1 MSGFDAQRRYEFSPA
16 FQGRGPRAGSPRGVA
31 GPGKANEVSA
41 SRSDV
46 CTWCE
51 FNRRYAT
58 RTRNNLMPALKRRAK
73 LIPTLRVEE
82 P

>member
-46 CTWCE
+46 
-51 FNRRYAT
+51 
-58 RTRNNLMPALKRRAK
+58 
-73 LIPTLRVEE
+73 
-82 P
+82 